1 MRVCEAKM
9 GVINKLIGGRKSPL
23 AKKGKEVR
31 PDLET
36 SKDEDE
42 VEAENSPSKEEN
54 AAAVDA
60 AETPAKTPAKTP
72 MGLEKTV
79 LDAAGTWKK
88 KLVKVWNPKGEAGK
102 LKGSSDEEEDA
113 ESVEDT
119 EPPMDPKEAVLEG
132 LRARQKKLA
141 KAKAKAKA
149 KAEAVAET
157 AAKAESK
164 AKAKAK
170 AKNSAGKKGKAAA
183 DDAEPSMD
191 PKEVVLEGLRAR
203 QKKLAK
209 AKAKAE
215 VEAKAVAETAAKA
228 ESKAKA
234 KKSAGKKE
242 KTESEDVAPPPMT
255 SEEIILEGM
264 RIRKRK
270 LAEAAEREKEKAFA
284 REVEAVVESEKEK
297 NKQENKEDEQSIKEK
312 NEGIILE
319 AMKLR
324 KQRLDEEKQAAGEA
338 AATKKKKP
346 SAKKKAA
353 SAEPEPEAPNSREDL
368 IRKAMQ
374 IREEKQELLGD
385 VDPELREKLSQAVM
399 AKFKKINKG
408 EW

>member
-119 EPPMDPKEAVLEG
+119 EPPMDPKEA
-132 LRARQKKLA
+132 
-141 KAKAKAKA
+141 
-149 KAEAVAET
+149 
-157 AAKAESK
+157 
-164 AKAKAK
+164 
-170 AKNSAGKKGKAAA
+170 
-183 DDAEPSMD
+183 
-191 PKEVVLEGLRAR
+191 VLEGLRAR

>member
-1 MRVCEAKM
+1 MRVCETKM

-42 VEAENSPSKEEN
+42 VEAENSPSKEED
-54 AAAVDA
+54 AAAVEGG
-60 AETPAKTPAKTP
+60 ETPAKTPAKTP

-88 KLVKVWNPKGEAGK
+88 KLVKVWNPKGGAGK

-113 ESVEDT
+113 ESVEDA
-119 EPPMDPKEAVLEG
+119 EPPMDPKAAVLEG

-141 KAKAKAKA
+141 KAKAKA
-149 KAEAVAET
+149 EAAAET
-157 AAKAESK
+157 KAKAESK

-170 AKNSAGKKGKAAA
+170 N
-183 DDAEPSMD
+183 
-191 PKEVVLEGLRAR
+191 
-203 QKKLAK
+203 
-209 AKAKAE
+209 
-215 VEAKAVAETAAKA
+215 
-228 ESKAKA
+228 
-234 KKSAGKKE
+234 SAGKKE
-242 KTESEDVAPPPMT
+242 KTESEDVAEPPMT

-284 REVEAVVESEKEK
+284 KEVEAVVESEKEK
-297 NKQENKEDEQSIKEK
+297 DKQENKEDEQSIKEK

-338 AATKKKKP
+338 AAMKKKKS
-346 SAKKKAA
+346 SAKKKAP
-353 SAEPEPEAPNSREDL
+353 SAEPEPEAEAPNSREEL

>member
-1 MRVCEAKM
+1 M
-9 GVINKLIGGRKSPL
+9 

-42 VEAENSPSKEEN
+42 VEAENSPSKEED
-54 AAAVDA
+54 AAAVEGG
-60 AETPAKTPAKTP
+60 ETPAKAPAKTP
-72 MGLEKTV
+72 VGLEKTV

-113 ESVEDT
+113 ESVEDA

-141 KAKAKAKA
+141 KAKAKAEAAAEAKA
-149 KAEAVAET
+149 KAE
-157 AAKAESK
+157 S
-164 AKAKAK
+164 KAKAK
-170 AKNSAGKKGKAAA
+170 AKNSAGKKEKTESE
-183 DDAEPSMD
+183 DVAEPSMNRE
-191 PKEVVLEGLRAR
+191 EVILEGMRTR
-203 QKKLAK
+203 KKKLDESK

-215 VEAKAVAETAAKA
+215 AEAERLKAESKAKS

-242 KTESEDVAPPPMT
+242 KTESEDVAEPSMT

-284 REVEAVVESEKEK
+284 KEVEAVVESEKEK
-297 NKQENKEDEQSIKEK
+297 DKQENKEDEQSIKEK

-338 AATKKKKP
+338 AATKKKKS
-346 SAKKKAA
+346 SAKKKAP
-353 SAEPEPEAPNSREDL
+353 SAEPEPEAEAPNSREEL

-408 EW
+408 DW